1 MEQGSSHERQGG
13 EPQRPAGDT
22 LLSRAAPSACASQ
35 QEPASGC
42 ACASPLLYK
51 MSKCFKW
58 CCLQCSPEL
67 EGSRWGMLIQKVAA
81 ISCWL
86 WEQLS
91 SFNIKPNSLHHR
103 FSEVNLP
110 CHTVLQLATTS
121 GTPTKGLLR
130 PEWLTRTLHADP
142 SLRGA
147 WPKLGAFYGPRQNS
161 EFFQLSVLDL
171 LRVIV
176 QLVTAF
182 TTPCQRLLLCAIRVL
197 REILGEKVL
206 TSLRLKDQDI
216 EANWWVN
223 TYWRVLKH

>member
-1 MEQGSSHERQGG
+1 MVL
-13 EPQRPAGDT
+13 PAVLAWVGRKQMRYAHPE
-22 LLSRAAPSACASQ
+22 S
-35 QEPASGC
+35 
-42 ACASPLLYK
+42 
-51 MSKCFKW
+51 
-58 CCLQCSPEL
+58 CCYQLG
-67 EGSRWGMLIQKVAA
+67 GSRLHTVSGLLLASTSQLN